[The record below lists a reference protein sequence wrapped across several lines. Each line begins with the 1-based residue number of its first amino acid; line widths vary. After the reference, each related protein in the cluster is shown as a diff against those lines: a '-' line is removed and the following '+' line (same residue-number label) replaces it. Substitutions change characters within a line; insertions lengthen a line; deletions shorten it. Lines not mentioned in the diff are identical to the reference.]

1 MISKWW
7 VVLMM
12 VAMLPLAWY
21 IGHNKDADFFNAFV
35 GGFAVFGLII
45 AIIGTVLFAPAYLNF
60 G

>member
-21 IGHNKDADFFNAFV
+21 IGHNKDADCVNAFCGAFALV
-35 GGFAVFGLII
+35 GLTVAII
-45 AIIGTVLFAPAYLNF
+45 ATAFFAPAYLNF